1 MSKGIPNNRQKDIGK
16 LLREQSNNK
25 KGGPSF
31 KAVSRPMRIMGG
43 ANKGGR

>member
-1 MSKGIPNNRQKDIGK
+1 MSKGQPNNRQKDIAR
-16 LLREQSNNK
+16 LLREQGNK
-25 KGGPSF
+25 KGGPGF

>member
-1 MSKGIPNNRQKDIGK
+1 MAKENTNNRQQDVSR
-16 LLREQSNNK
+16 LLKAQAGR
-25 KGGPSF
+25 KGGAGF

>member
-1 MSKGIPNNRQKDIGK
+1 MSKGTPNNRQKDIGK
-16 LLREQSNNK
+16 LLREQGHK
-25 KGGPSF
+25 KGGSGF

>member
-1 MSKGIPNNRQKDIGK
+1 MAKENTNNRQQDLAR
-16 LLREQSNNK
+16 LLKAQGSR
-25 KGGPSF
+25 KGGAGF

>member
-1 MSKGIPNNRQKDIGK
+1 MAKENTNNRQKDIGK
-16 LLREQSNNK
+16 LLREQGHK
-25 KGGPSF
+25 KGGPGF